1 MKPSCINATADT
13 VEFYPCNGQ
22 RKACISYRMERVP
35 GRESIELVNQTKPI
49 GERDEIVDCSWLFAK
64 CPCSL

>member
-49 GERDEIVDCSWLFAK
+49 GERDEIVDCS
-64 CPCSL
+64 